1 MGGET
6 TTQVAKGMEAVISAL
21 TNSTT
26 GLTASTMFGV
36 VADLVPF
43 IVMIVPVALGVYFL
57 RKLIKG
63 AGKAKVRIL
72 KIDKEKNIS
81 RLEIIIHEGK
91 NREVRKTCE
100 SVGKKV
106 IALHRAKIANIDV
119 KNLKIGQWRFLTKEE
134 VKTIVNQ

>member
-6 TTQVAKGMEAVISAL
+6 PVVTTGMSAVISAL
-21 TNSTT
+21 TNSST

-63 AGKAKVRIL
+63 AGKAKVRM
-72 KIDKEKNIS
+72 
-81 RLEIIIHEGK
+81 
-91 NREVRKTCE
+91 
-100 SVGKKV
+100 
-106 IALHRAKIANIDV
+106 
-119 KNLKIGQWRFLTKEE
+119 
-134 VKTIVNQ
+134 